1 MPVRSKSRIMT
12 ASFLVA
18 AALALAGPVRAQGLK
33 QVGSIAI
40 PGGPIGS
47 IGVMFIDQGTGLG
60 YLADKDN
67 KAVDIID
74 TKTDTYVGRI
84 AGFTGTT
91 SSGST
96 SGPNGIISIN
106 DGAELWVSDGDSTI
120 KVIDPKTGKIAAT
133 ISTGGKKR
141 ANAMAYDPKD
151 HIVIVANPND
161 EPAFLSL
168 VSTAPDHKIVARIP
182 VEEAA
187 ESLERSDYHAATGMF
202 YTDVPI
208 LRADHGRGGLAQ
220 TDPKTG
226 KLVKLH
232 ELDHCHPHSIA
243 LVADATMFL
252 GCSLAPAP
260 GGELA
265 VFDVGS
271 GKAEAYVADLGGS
284 GDTVVN
290 RKLGQYY
297 QSASSAL
304 GGPALRVIDIKSRTQ
319 VQKIPTSN
327 GAHSIGIGLA
337 QNHVYL
343 PTSAKDGPC
352 GGCIM
357 VFAPQ

>member
-1 MPVRSKSRIMT
+1 MPARSKSLVMT
-12 ASFLVA
+12 ASFLA
-18 AALALAGPVRAQGLK
+18 AAAIALAGPVAAQGLK

-67 KAVDIID
+67 KSVDIID

-84 AGFTGTT
+84 TGFTGTT
-91 SSGST
+91 NSGAT

-106 DGAELWVSDGDSTI
+106 EGAELWVSDGDSTI

-133 ISTGGKKR
+133 IATGGKKR

-151 HIVIVANPND
+151 HLVIVANPND
-161 EPAFLSL
+161 KPAFLSL
-168 VSTAPDHKIVARIP
+168 VSTAPGHRILAKIP

-187 ESLERSDYHAATGMF
+187 ESLERSDYHAPTGMF
-202 YTDVPI
+202 YTDVPV
-208 LRADHGRGGLAQ
+208 LRGDTTRGGLAQ
-220 TDPKTG
+220 TDPRTG
-226 KLVKLH
+226 KLVKVH
-232 ELDHCHPHSIA
+232 GLDHCHPHSIA
-243 LVADATMFL
+243 PVADSTMFL
-252 GCSLAPAP
+252 GCSLAPEP
-260 GGELA
+260 GGSLA

-271 GKAEAYVADLGGS
+271 GKAEANLADLGAS

-290 RKLGQYY
+290 PRLGQYY

-304 GGPALRVIDIKSRTQ
+304 GGPALLVVDIKARKLAQ
-319 VQKIPTSN
+319 RIATSN
-327 GAHSIGIGLA
+327 GAHSIGIALA
-337 QNHVYL
+337 NNHVYL
-343 PTSAKDGPC
+343 PTTTRDGPC

-357 VFAPQ
+357 VLAPQ